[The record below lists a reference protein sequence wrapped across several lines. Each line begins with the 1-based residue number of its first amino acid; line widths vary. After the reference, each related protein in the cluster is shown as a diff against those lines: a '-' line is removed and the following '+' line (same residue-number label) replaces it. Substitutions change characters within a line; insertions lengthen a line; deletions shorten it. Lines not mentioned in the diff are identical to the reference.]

1 MCEPQENLDASV
13 TNMHVM
19 MHDSSGGCQGRPI
32 LCYGTQLQKFY
43 NSYNDL
49 LDSLTFNWEC
59 QPGAEFKSPYNAM
72 RWYFA
77 LGMPSAVDCKYPIH

>member
-1 MCEPQENLDASV
+1 MCEPQNNFDASV

-19 MHDSSGGCQGRPI
+19 MQDYSGGYHDRPI
-32 LCYGTQLQKFY
+32 VCNGTQLQICY
-43 NSYNDL
+43 TSYNDL
-49 LDSLTFNWEC
+49 LESLTFNLEC
-59 QPGAEFKSPYNAM
+59 QPGAEFKSLYNAM